1 MPWSAP
7 SVDLAANPKF
17 LICIMLKTEFYPAA
31 EQGSPYLLLMM
42 HGLGDS
48 IAGYRWVPEALRLP
62 WMNYLLVN
70 APDPY
75 YGGYS
80 WYDFGGDPRPGIH
93 RSRKLLFEV
102 LDDSRQ
108 KGFATDRTFVSGFS
122 QGCLMT
128 FEAGLHYPHKLAG
141 LVGISGYAFE
151 PEEIGEALSPVARE
165 QKFLITHGRFDN
177 LIPFAEVKK
186 QIELLRKMGLQ
197 LEWHEF
203 DKAHTIAGEQELSVI
218 RQFIEK
224 CRAPGF
230 ATS

>member
-1 MPWSAP
+1 
-7 SVDLAANPKF
+7 
-17 LICIMLKTEFYPAA
+17 MLKTEFYAA
-31 EQGSPYLLLMM
+31 EEKDSRHLMLMM

-48 IAGYRWVPEALRLP
+48 TAGYRWVPQEFRLP

-80 WYDFGGDPRPGIH
+80 WYDFAGDATPGIY

-102 LDDSRQ
+102 LDHYRE
-108 KGFATDRTFVSGFS
+108 KGFPTEKTFVSGFS

-128 FEAGLHYPHKLAG
+128 FEAGMHYPHLFAG
-141 LVGISGYAFE
+141 LVGISGYALI
-151 PEEIGEALSPVARE
+151 PEDLKEGFSPVARQ

-186 QIELLRKMGLQ
+186 QIELLRKMALQ
-197 LEWHEF
+197 IEWEEF
-203 DKAHTIAGEQELSVI
+203 DKAHTIAGEEELSVI
-218 RQFIEK
+218 RRFIER
-224 CRAPGF
+224 CRKG
-230 ATS
+230 